1 MTDTE
6 QKALALALALVHAQP
21 QYADPRVRLEKK
33 LTDLFRAA
41 TAKRG
46 GKITWGEG

>member
-1 MTDTE
+1 MTDTTE
-6 QKALALALALVHAQP
+6 QKALALVGVQP

-41 TAKRG
+41 IKKRG
-46 GKITWGEG
+46 GKIVWGEG